1 MSARTSVLH
10 RETAALYRRLA
21 EVHEELAA
29 DLPEERPKAADKRE
43 RPTRAV
49 RVPELEVTEADT
61 ERAARA
67 LRRKG
72 FRVV

>member
-1 MSARTSVLH
+1 MSRQSVLH

-29 DLPEERPKAADKRE
+29 DLPEERPKPTDKRE
-43 RPTRAV
+43 RAAGRAV
-49 RVPELEVTEADT
+49 RVPDTQVTEVDA